1 MGNAMH
7 ERSQSNYYYMF
18 PAVRGMQAGREFYI
32 ATCPLLTIPK
42 IFSFDEEE
50 VPPELRAQRSLNKA
64 RIPDMVRY
72 LLDNPDNYIFSALTA
87 SVAVDVHF
95 EALNDAGWCGKTKQY
110 ALYKVGGFFYSYCE
124 CVNITLFFYGIFH

>member
-1 MGNAMH
+1 MH
-7 ERSQSNYYYMF
+7 DRNQTNYFYMF

-72 LLDNPDNYIFSALTA
+72 LLDNPDNYIFSALTV

-95 EALNDAGWCGKTKQY
+95 EALNDAGS
-110 ALYKVGGFFYSYCE
+110 LEHYKCLWEPKF
-124 CVNITLFFYGIFH
+124 

>member
-1 MGNAMH
+1 MH
-7 ERSQSNYYYMF
+7 DRNQTNYFYMF

-72 LLDNPDNYIFSALTA
+72 LLDNPDNYIFLHLPPLLLLMCILKQLTMPGA
-87 SVAVDVHF
+87 WVR
-95 EALNDAGWCGKTKQY
+95 
-110 ALYKVGGFFYSYCE
+110 YKCLWGPKF
-124 CVNITLFFYGIFH
+124 